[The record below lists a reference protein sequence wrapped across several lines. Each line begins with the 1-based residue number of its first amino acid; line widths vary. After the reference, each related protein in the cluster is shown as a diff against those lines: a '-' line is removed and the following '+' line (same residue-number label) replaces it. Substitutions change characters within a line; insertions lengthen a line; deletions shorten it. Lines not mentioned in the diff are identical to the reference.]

1 MTEAIDFWEREMY
14 GTNLETR
21 ASEFFFVRDILYVD
35 MFSPKSNYRIPRFH
49 TKTASYQATLTMEE
63 VKYGLTFLTKL
74 DTGTMV
80 NLDNVETVEDLKW
93 RLMVSFK
100 GCNKSIEIAYTRKP
114 IVEHLIEPKK

>member
-21 ASEFFFVRDILYVD
+21 ESEFFFVRDILYVD

-80 NLDNVETVEDLKW
+80 NMHNVETVEDLKW

-100 GCNKSIEIAYTRKP
+100 ECNKRIEVAYSRKP
-114 IVEHLIEPKK
+114 ILKHLIEPKK